1 MGEGGGG
8 NSEHTRRTPPP
19 RSLRAWKFVVIHHT
33 FFPKQQL
40 FKNVEERFLRVKIS
54 ARDIELIFVFLF

>member
-1 MGEGGGG
+1 MGEGGEGEC
-8 NSEHTRRTPPP
+8 EHTRRTPHP
-19 RSLRAWKFVVIHHT
+19 SLRAWKFVVIHHT